1 MRILARLPMREI
13 EGADEVLEGFVAEFS
28 SGNQCRIWPALT
40 YDREANQTRI
50 AFFTEWRR
58 VATPEDIAELTGYT
72 DELMGKRPEVLT
84 ETTSDPCAEPENVE
98 WLRSG
103 KAPTPKRA
111 N

>member
-58 VATPEDIAELTGYT
+58 VATPGDIAEPTGYT
-72 DELMGKRPEVLT
+72 DELIGKRPEILT
-84 ETTSDPCAEPENVE
+84 ETTSDPCAQPENVE
-98 WLRSG
+98 WLRTG
-103 KAPTPKRA
+103 KPPKPRRA

>member
-1 MRILARLPMREI
+1 MRILAKLPKREI
-13 EGADEVLEGFVAEFS
+13 EGADEILEGFVAEFS

-58 VATPEDIAELTGYT
+58 VATPDDIGQLTRYT
-72 DELMGKRPEVLT
+72 DELMGKPPELLT
-84 ETTSDPCAEPENVE
+84 ETTSDPCAEQENVE
-98 WLRSG
+98 WLRTG
-103 KAPTPKRA
+103 KPPKPRRA

>member
-1 MRILARLPMREI
+1 MREI
-13 EGADEVLEGFVAEFS
+13 EGADEILEGFVAEFS

-40 YDREANQTRI
+40 YDREAHQTRI

-58 VATPEDIAELTGYT
+58 GATPGDIAELTGYT
-72 DELMGKRPEVLT
+72 DELMGKRPEILT
-84 ETTSDPCAEPENVE
+84 ETTSDPCAEQGNVD

-103 KAPTPKRA
+103 RKPPPRRT

>member
-1 MRILARLPMREI
+1 M
-13 EGADEVLEGFVAEFS
+13 
-28 SGNQCRIWPALT
+28 T

-50 AFFTEWRR
+50 AFFTEWRC
-58 VATPEDIAELTGYT
+58 VATPDDIAELTAYT
-72 DELMGKRPEVLT
+72 DELMGKPPELLT

-103 KAPTPKRA
+103 KPPTPKRA